1 LNKKE
6 MNFGM
11 MESGD
16 NLPLVNFWKIENEK
30 LERAFKAFEESK
42 EISKE
47 D

>member
-1 LNKKE
+1 
-6 MNFGM
+6 MNFAM
-11 MESGD
+11 MGSGY
-16 NLPLVNFWKIENEK
+16 NLPLVNFWNVENEK